1 MKCDSWASFL
11 AHTFASPCFGRKPKA
26 RVVIIGVNLPKGTE
40 EGKLFWSQIKTFN
53 DGF

>member
-1 MKCDSWASFL
+1 VKNLLEVA
-11 AHTFASPCFGRKPKA
+11 
-26 RVVIIGVNLPKGTE
+26 IGVNLPKGRE